1 MPTAQVTASMKWN
14 EKNIKQ
20 IKLNLNR
27 KTDADIIARLEGIGN
42 KQCYIKELIR
52 EDIESRK

>member
-1 MPTAQVTASMKWN
+1 MKNSQSEASARYN
-14 EKNIKQ
+14 AKNVKQ

-42 KQCYIKELIR
+42 KQGYIKELIR
-52 EDIESRK
+52 LDIESRK

>member
-42 KQCYIKELIR
+42 KQGYIKELIR
-52 EDIESRK
+52 EDIEARK

>member
-1 MPTAQVTASMKWN
+1 MSTPQVKASIKYN
-14 EKNIKQ
+14 AANIKQ

-27 KTDADIIARLEGIGN
+27 KTDADIIARLEGVENRQG
-42 KQCYIKELIR
+42 YIKELIR

>member
-42 KQCYIKELIR
+42 KQGYIKELIR